1 MINNILDDQIK
12 RVEQLKNIAQSEISR
27 LARVNGVGITWH
39 NEQNCYA
46 LQINLFD
53 NIAAELPREFR
64 GVPIIYHIMG
74 PITLRR
80 SE

>member
-12 RVEQLKNIAQSEISR
+12 QVEQLKDIAQSEISR
-27 LARVNGVGITWH
+27 LARINGVGITWH
-39 NEQNCYA
+39 NGQNCYA

-53 NIAAELPREFR
+53 NVAAELPREFR
-64 GVPIIYHIMG
+64 GVPIVYHIMS